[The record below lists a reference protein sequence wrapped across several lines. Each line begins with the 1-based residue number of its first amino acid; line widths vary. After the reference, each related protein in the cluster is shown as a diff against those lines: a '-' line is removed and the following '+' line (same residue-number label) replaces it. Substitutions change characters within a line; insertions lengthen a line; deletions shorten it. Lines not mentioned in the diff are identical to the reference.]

1 MRREE
6 KRSSF
11 QLFCSLFRKLLRR
24 RVALYRRGVG
34 ERIIFGGEDGFIIKE
49 NLNLSKM
56 GRRMDKRDRGRIFV
70 MLNIRKTKKG
80 LAYSSPLTQLSSFL
94 YALAMRFIGTIQHNR
109 NSKVSVSESTGQSS
123 PAISKAEE
131 IHSVK

>member
-1 MRREE
+1 
-6 KRSSF
+6 
-11 QLFCSLFRKLLRR
+11 
-24 RVALYRRGVG
+24 
-34 ERIIFGGEDGFIIKE
+34 
-49 NLNLSKM
+49 
-56 GRRMDKRDRGRIFV
+56 MDKRDRGRIFV

-94 YALAMRFIGTIQHNR
+94 YALAMHFIGTIQHNR